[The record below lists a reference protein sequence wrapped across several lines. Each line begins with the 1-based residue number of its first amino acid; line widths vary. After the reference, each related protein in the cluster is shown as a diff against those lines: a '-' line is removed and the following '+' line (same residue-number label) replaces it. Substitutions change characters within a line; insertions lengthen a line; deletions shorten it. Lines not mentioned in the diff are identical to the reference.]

1 MISHM
6 VLLKCRQDVSNQQI
20 QGVFEALNELVE
32 KIPGLLSCCGGANN
46 SPEGIAR
53 GYSHAF
59 YMQFADQQSR
69 DNYLPHPDHEVVK
82 AMIADVLLDCDE
94 PVLVIDF

>member
-6 VLLKCRQDVSNQQI
+6 VLLKCRNDVPEQQLTAM
-20 QGVFEALNELVE
+20 FDALAALVN
-32 KIPGLLSCCGGANN
+32 KIPGLESYCGGENN

-53 GYSHAF
+53 GYTHAF
-59 YMQFADQQSR
+59 YMQFADAQSR

-82 AMIADVLLDCDE
+82 KLIAAVLEDCNE